1 MCRVEKKE
9 KKLWNSLDGRKSG
22 GNDLKKKSLPNVQY
36 IIRPSIA
43 TDTDDGF

>member
-22 GNDLKKKSLPNVQY
+22 GNDLEKKISPECTIY
-36 IIRPSIA
+36 YPS
-43 TDTDDGF
+43 